1 MATQSNYMKV
11 RATVNSQETFTP
23 VESEAEAV
31 SLFIPAQSD
40 ITLHFAGKV
49 EMHEFENEVSF
60 ELRDATGGIVQQKK
74 WTMEESQVRNIEEDI
89 PINNLSSGASYS
101 LQLYARVVCGDNPQA
116 TSELE
121 VSF

>member
-1 MATQSNYMKV
+1 
-11 RATVNSQETFTP
+11 
-23 VESEAEAV
+23 
-31 SLFIPAQSD
+31 
-40 ITLHFAGKV
+40 
-49 EMHEFENEVSF
+49 MHGFENDDSF
-60 ELRDATGGIVQQKK
+60 ELLDATDGGEQQIK